1 MKLHSLFPHLLF
13 ALTAAHL
20 VSAAESPTHPP
31 STPAALI
38 AEAWERHPELKF
50 YEAEIAAAQAGHRNA
65 GRFSNPTL
73 SGTVGQNRMRDA
85 AGNLYGEGVAWSVG
99 LMQQFEWPGRL
110 GLRKAIA
117 NQNVA
122 LAQLGLAQFK
132 STLAGRV
139 RTLAYTLGAA
149 QEQAE
154 SSREV
159 AERLRA
165 LREVLVQR
173 DPAGLTPLLETRIIE
188 ASELLAQ
195 RTASEAEL
203 SLDSA
208 RIELNQLRG
217 VDPDAPLTVAT
228 TTPTFH
234 PTPGL
239 ESLLAA
245 TRTNN
250 FNLRLRTT
258 ELEQQGFRVELARNE
273 RYPSFTVGPTL
284 NEESAGDRQ
293 RIIGLA
299 VNLPLPLWNNNRA
312 NVEIA
317 KARQAQANA
326 SLQAAQRELD
336 RQTATA
342 TRTYENKLAALARWR
357 SDAITHFREAAAT
370 ADRNYRLSAVPVS
383 TYVELQRQYVDA
395 VTALLATRREALE
408 AAAQL
413 ETLTGL
419 PEPLVSWE
427 TETPSEDRK

>member
-1 MKLHSLFPHLLF
+1 MKLHSIFHQLLTSV
-13 ALTAAHL
+13 AAAHL
-20 VSAAESPTHPP
+20 AHAAESLSPP
-31 STPAALI
+31 PATPAALI
-38 AEAWERHPELKF
+38 AQSLEQHPELRF
-50 YEAEIAAAQAGHRNA
+50 YEAELAAAQAGHRNA
-65 GRFSNPTL
+65 GRLSNPTL
-73 SGTVGQNRMRDA
+73 SGTVGQNRLRDA
-85 AGNLYGEGVAWSVG
+85 TGNLSGEGVAWSVG
-99 LMQQFEWPGRL
+99 LMQPFEWPGRL

-188 ASELLAQ
+188 ASELIAQ

-203 SLDSA
+203 ELTRA

-234 PTPGL
+234 PSPGL

-250 FNLRLRTT
+250 FNLRLRTA
-258 ELEQQGFRVELARNE
+258 ELEQQGFRVELARHE
-273 RYPSFTVGPTL
+273 RYPSFTIGPTL
-284 NEESAGDRQ
+284 SEESAGDRQ

-312 NVEIA
+312 NVDIA
-317 KARQAQANA
+317 KARQAQADA

-357 SDAITHFREAAAT
+357 GDAITHFREAAAT